1 MTYLLDTNVCV
12 KLLNNSHPNITAR
25 LAAEK
30 PENIFLC
37 TVVQLELIFGAYHS
51 QRVGTLHATSVQENL
66 AILERFFSQF
76 RILTLDEQAAKIGGR
91 IRANLATL
99 GTPIGPYDLAIAAI
113 AVANNLILVTH
124 NTREFNRINELQIE
138 DWELS

>member
-51 QRVGTLHATSVQENL
+51 QRVEENL